1 MNSTSQI
8 YSDDNQVSDEYNLI
22 KTITLDNIIKTYNID
37 CNEISLIKVD
47 IEGGEENI
55 LSELINIHEIYNVP
69 NLN

>member
-37 CNEISLIKVD
+37 YNEISLIKVD